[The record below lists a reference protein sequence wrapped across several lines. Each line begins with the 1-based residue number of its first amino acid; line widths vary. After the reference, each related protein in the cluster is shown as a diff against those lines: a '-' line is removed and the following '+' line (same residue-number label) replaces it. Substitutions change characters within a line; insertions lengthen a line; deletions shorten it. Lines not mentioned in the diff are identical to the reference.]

1 MRTLRVGVDVGGT
14 FTDVVSCDDVTGEV
28 RSCKVPTVPDD
39 RAQGVLDGLRAL
51 LRPGEAGASLAHG
64 TTTVTNAIVEGR
76 IAPVGLVTTRGFRDV
91 LEIARMNRAH
101 LYRLDLPARA
111 EPLVPRRRR
120 LEITERVGPDGTV
133 LTPLAPAE
141 LEGIVGALRAEGV
154 EAVAVCLLHAYAN
167 PVHER
172 ALRRALEPHFRHV
185 SVSSEINAE
194 FREYER
200 TCTTALNAAVMPLAG
215 RYLDG
220 LTVALG
226 GAAGGPALRLLHSA
240 GGMMS
245 VAAAK
250 ARPLAMALSGPAAG
264 VAAAAH
270 VARALGLDRALAFDM
285 GGTTTDV
292 CLISDGAAETTSQ
305 RRLADYPVRLPM
317 VAVES
322 IGAGGGSLARVD
334 EVGALK
340 VGPQS
345 AGAVP
350 GPACYGQGG
359 TLPTVTDANLVLG
372 HLNPARLYGG
382 SIRLDPD
389 GARRAVETVGR
400 RLGLS
405 TLEAA
410 HGIVEVANA
419 SMLRALRLV
428 SVQRGH
434 DLRRFSLIAYG
445 GAGPVHAG
453 ALARQCGIRR
463 VVVPAH
469 SGAFSALGCL
479 VSPLRYD
486 AVQTHR
492 ARLDGWD
499 GKLIEDRFRALE
511 EQCLRPILEEGHAAA
526 DVTLARSM
534 DLRYVGQ
541 NYEIELPWER
551 DPAGLRPAF
560 EARHRQLYGYATG
573 EGVECVNL
581 RVVARLGGAPFAPHP
596 GPLPFGARETS
607 NRPILGGEREL
618 SNRPAFAGERE
629 PAHPLPQR
637 GRGQGEGANPV
648 GSRAYFPE
656 TGEVALPRHD
666 RAALA
671 AGVVV
676 AGPAVI
682 EDEWSTIVVHP
693 GHRAAADAQGHV
705 VIDLEGAP

>member
-1 MRTLRVGVDVGGT
+1 VTSRVSRLRVGVDVGGT
-14 FTDVVSCDDVTGEV
+14 FTDVVAWDDATGVV
-28 RSCKVPTVPDD
+28 RSGKVPTVPADP
-39 RAQGVLDGLRAL
+39 AQGVLDGLRAL
-51 LRPGEAGASLAHG
+51 LGGDVVCASLAHG
-64 TTTVTNAIVEGR
+64 TTTVTNAIVEGH

-111 EPLVPRRRR
+111 APLVPRRRR
-120 LEITERVGPDGTV
+120 LEITERVGPDGTAW
-133 LTPLAPAE
+133 TPLAPGE
-141 LEGIVGALRAEGV
+141 IEGIVATLRAEGV

-167 PVHER
+167 PTHER
-172 ALRRALEPHFRHV
+172 ALRLALEPHFRHV
-185 SVSSEINAE
+185 SISSEINAE

-200 TCTTALNAAVMPLAG
+200 ASTTTLNASVMPLAA
-215 RYLDG
+215 RYVDG
-220 LTVALG
+220 LTAALG

-292 CLISDGAAETTSQ
+292 CLISDGSAETTSQ

-345 AGAVP
+345 AGAHP

-359 TLPTVTDANLVLG
+359 TEATVTDANLVLG
-372 HLNPARLYGG
+372 YLNPARRYGG

-389 GARRAVETVGR
+389 RAHRAVEALGR

-405 TLEAA
+405 LRETA
-410 HGIVEVANA
+410 HGVIAVANA
-419 SMLRALRLV
+419 SMLRALRVV

-434 DLRRFSLIAYG
+434 DLRGFSLIAYG

-453 ALARQCGIRR
+453 ALARQCGIGR

-469 SGAFSALGCL
+469 SGAFSALGCI

-486 AVQTHR
+486 TVQTHR
-492 ARLDGWD
+492 ARLDAWD

-511 EQCLRPILEEGHAAA
+511 EQCLRPILEEGHPAS
-526 DVTLARSM
+526 DVIVERGV
-534 DLRYVGQ
+534 DVRYIGQ
-541 NYEIELPWER
+541 NYEIELPHR
-551 DPAGLRPAF
+551 TDPAMLRSAF

-573 EGVECVNL
+573 ESIECVNL
-581 RVVARLGGAPFAPHP
+581 RVVARLDEAMAAPHPGPHP
-596 GPLPFGARETS
+596 GPLP
-607 NRPILGGEREL
+607 GGERE
-618 SNRPAFAGERE
+618 SP
-629 PAHPLPQR
+629 HPLPR
-637 GRGQGEGANPV
+637 KGRAPGAGVAVV
-648 GSRAYFPE
+648 GTQRAYFAE
-656 TGEVALPRHD
+656 TGEVTMPRHD
-666 RAALA
+666 RATLV

-676 AGPAVI
+676 TGPAVI
-682 EDEWSTIVVHP
+682 EDEWSTIIVYP
-693 GHRAAADAQGHV
+693 GQRAVADAQGHLV
-705 VIDLEGAP
+705 LDLETAA

>member
-1 MRTLRVGVDVGGT
+1 MSRLRVGVDVGGT
-14 FTDVVSCDDVTGEV
+14 FTDVVSVDDVTGEV
-28 RSCKVPTVPDD
+28 RSCKVPTVPDN

-51 LRPGEAGASLAHG
+51 LRAGEACASLAHG
-64 TTTVTNAIVEGR
+64 TTTITNAIVEGR
-76 IAPVGLVTTRGFRDV
+76 VAPVGLVTTRGFRDV

-101 LYRLDLPARA
+101 LYRLELPARA

-133 LTPLAPAE
+133 QTPLAPGE
-141 LEGIVGALRAEGV
+141 LEGIVAALRAEGV

-167 PVHER
+167 PAHEQ

-200 TCTTALNAAVMPLAG
+200 TCTTALNASVMPLAA
-215 RYLDG
+215 RYVDG
-220 LTVALG
+220 LTAALG
-226 GAAGGPALRLLHSA
+226 GATGGPALRLLHSA

-270 VARALGLDRALAFDM
+270 VARALGVDRALAFDM

-305 RRLADYPVRLPM
+305 RKLADFPVRLPM

-334 EVGALK
+334 EVGGLK

-359 TLPTVTDANLVLG
+359 TLATVTDANLVLG
-372 HLNPARLYGG
+372 YLNPARLYGG
-382 SIRLDPD
+382 TIRIRPD
-389 GARRAVETVGR
+389 LARSAVETIGR

-453 ALARQCGIRR
+453 ALARQCGIAR

-492 ARLDGWD
+492 ARLDAWD

-511 EQCLRPILEEGHAAA
+511 EQCVRPILEEGHAASA
-526 DVTLARSM
+526 VTLARSV

-541 NYEIELPWER
+541 NYEIELPWGR
-551 DPAGLRPAF
+551 DPGLRPAF

-581 RVVARLGGAPFAPHP
+581 RVVARLGDAPAAASHP
-596 GPLPFGARETS
+596 GPLP
-607 NRPILGGEREL
+607 GGEREKVRT
-618 SNRPAFAGERE
+618 SFSGERE
-629 PAHPLPQR
+629 TAPNPLPPG
-637 GRGQGEGANPV
+637 GRGQGEGGV
-648 GSRAYFPE
+648 SITGSQRAYFPE
-656 TGEVALPRHD
+656 TGEVTIPLYD
-666 RAALA
+666 RAALP
-671 AGVVV
+671 AGAVVT
-676 AGPAVI
+676 GPAVV
-682 EDEWSTIVVHP
+682 EDEWSTIVVYP
-693 GHRAAADAQGHV
+693 GQRAAADARGHL
-705 VIDLEGAP
+705 ILDLESTS

>member
-1 MRTLRVGVDVGGT
+1 VDVGGT
-14 FTDVVSCDDVTGEV
+14 FTDVVARDDATGMI
-28 RSCKVPTVPDD
+28 RSCKVPTVPADA
-39 RAQGVLDGLRAL
+39 AQGVLDGMRAL
-51 LRPGEAGASLAHG
+51 LGVGGRCASVAHG

-76 IAPVGLVTTRGFRDV
+76 VAPVGLVTTRGFRDV

-111 EPLVPRRRR
+111 APLVPRHRR

-133 LTPLAPAE
+133 HTALGAGELA
-141 LEGIVGALRAEGV
+141 GIVSALQAEGV

-167 PVHER
+167 PAHER
-172 ALRRALEPHFRHV
+172 ALRLALEPHFRHV

-200 TCTTALNAAVMPLAG
+200 TCTTALNASVMPLAA

-220 LTVALG
+220 LAAALA

-250 ARPLAMALSGPAAG
+250 TRPLAMALSGPAAG

-270 VARALGLDRALAFDM
+270 AARALGLDRALAFDM

-292 CLISDGAAETTSQ
+292 CLIADGAAETASQ

-334 EVGALK
+334 AVGALK

-359 TLPTVTDANLVLG
+359 SEATVTDANLVLG
-372 HLNPARLYGG
+372 YLNPARLYGA

-389 GARRAVETVGR
+389 RARRAVEALGR

-410 HGIVEVANA
+410 HGVIEVANA

-434 DLRRFSLIAYG
+434 DLRAFSLIAYG

-453 ALARQCGIRR
+453 ALARQCGIGR

-492 ARLDGWD
+492 ARLDAWD
-499 GKLIEDRFRALE
+499 GKLIEDRYRALE
-511 EQCLRPILEEGHAAA
+511 EQCLRPIVEEGHAPGE
-526 DVTLARSM
+526 VTLARGI

-541 NYEIELPWER
+541 NYEIELPYR
-551 DPAGLRPAF
+551 SDPTGLRGAF
-560 EARHRQLYGYATG
+560 EARHRRLYGYATG
-573 EGVECVNL
+573 ESVECVNL
-581 RVVARLGGAPFAPHP
+581 RVVARLGDGLAPRSA
-596 GPLPFGARETS
+596 PLPGAGREGS
-607 NRPILGGEREL
+607 GAGG
-618 SNRPAFAGERE
+618 
-629 PAHPLPQR
+629 
-637 GRGQGEGANPV
+637 GAAPV
-648 GSRAYFPE
+648 GTQRAYFAE
-656 TGEVALPRHD
+656 TGEVTMPRHD
-666 RAALA
+666 RSALPP
-671 AGVVV
+671 GVVV
-676 AGPAVI
+676 TGPAVI
-682 EDEWSTIVVHP
+682 EDEWSTIVVYP
-693 GHRAAADAQGHV
+693 NQRATADAAGNLAL
-705 VIDLEGAP
+705 DLEPVR